1 MKRWISDHPL
11 TVSVMAAVLIGATV
25 FFASWWDIGIWESN
39 RSDHDLEVT
48 LSSRSGQKR
57 GIFFS
62 EAGRSSDQS
71 TEESKA
77 GRSSKNPRLSPER
90 KRPLVSK
97 AQVDSAGESQLE
109 KALAEAAAEE
119 RAQIFGFC
127 QCGFDPGPIRSGSS
141 GSHACSGCQTRVVT
155 NRG

>member
-1 MKRWISDHPL
+1 M
-11 TVSVMAAVLIGATV
+11 VAVLIGATV

-48 LSSRSGQKR
+48 LSSRSGKKR
-57 GIFFS
+57 GMFFS

-77 GRSSKNPRLSPER
+77 GRSSENPRLSPER
-90 KRPLVSK
+90 KRPLASK

-119 RAQIFGFC
+119 RAQI
-127 QCGFDPGPIRSGSS
+127 SGLRRKLLLEAAERALDSPHHVVESCFS
-141 GSHACSGCQTRVVT
+141 GAWIQT
-155 NRG
+155 GG